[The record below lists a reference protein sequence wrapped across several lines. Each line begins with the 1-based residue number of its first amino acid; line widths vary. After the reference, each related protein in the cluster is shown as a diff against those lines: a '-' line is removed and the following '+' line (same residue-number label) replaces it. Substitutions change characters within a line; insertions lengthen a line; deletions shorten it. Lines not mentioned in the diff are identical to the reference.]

1 MWYFVHISFM
11 AELLKYMYNPEFF
24 ERLTAVLNKTI
35 PSFDERRFIFR
46 IFDRTWA
53 DLELKQ
59 RTRQITLA
67 LHDFMPNEFCEAAE
81 ILTDISRVLRSRN
94 EKEQSYPFIFLP
106 DYIELYG
113 LDSFDESMK
122 AIEEVTKLVS
132 AEFAI
137 RSFIQR
143 YPDAAMKQLTLWSK
157 HEHPAVRRLAS
168 EGCRPKL
175 PWSQELTMFRKDPSP
190 ILPILENLK
199 SDPSEHVRRSVAINL
214 NDIAKDNPSIV
225 INTAK
230 RWKKLSPESKWIVR
244 HGCRTLLKKGVDEVL
259 RMHGFYAD
267 CRCSVTNLKVSKLV
281 KIGEYLTF
289 DFEFCNLE
297 KKNEHFRV
305 EYVIHYRTSSGK
317 ISPKVFKIGE
327 YKVDAASSLNI
338 SRRQSFKNFTTRKHF
353 RGKHTLTILVNGK
366 SRAQENFI
374 VG

>member
-1 MWYFVHISFM
+1 M

-24 ERLTAVLNKTI
+24 ERLTGVLNVAV
-35 PSFDERRFIFR
+35 PSFDERRFIYR
-46 IFDRTWA
+46 VFDRTWA

-67 LHDFMPNEFCEAAE
+67 LHDFMPKEFPKAAE
-81 ILTDISRVLRSRN
+81 IVTDISRALRSRK

-113 LDSFDESMK
+113 IDSFDESMK

-137 RSFIQR
+137 RSFIHR
-143 YPDAAMKQLTLWSK
+143 YPNAAMKQLTLWSK
-157 HEHPAVRRLAS
+157 HSDPAVRRLAS
-168 EGCRPKL
+168 EGCRPRL

-199 SDPSEHVRRSVAINL
+199 SDPSEYVRRSVANNL
-214 NDIAKDNPSIV
+214 NDIAKDNPSVV

-230 RWKKLSPESKWIVR
+230 RWKKLSAESKWIVR
-244 HGCRTLLKKGVDEVL
+244 HGCRTLLKKGIDEVL
-259 RMHGFYAD
+259 RMHGFNTNRR
-267 CRCSVTNLKVSKLV
+267 CRVTNFKASKSV
-281 KIGEYLTF
+281 KIGEHLSF
-289 DFEFCNLE
+289 DFEFRNLE
-297 KKNEHFRV
+297 KKAEQFRI

-327 YKVDAASSLNI
+327 YKVDASSSLAIN
-338 SRRQSFKNFTTRKHF
+338 RKQSFKNFTTRKHF
-353 RGKHTLTILVNGK
+353 GGKHTLTILVNGK
-366 SRAQENFI
+366 PRAQENFI

>member
-1 MWYFVHISFM
+1 
-11 AELLKYMYNPEFF
+11 MYNPKFF
-24 ERLTAVLNKTI
+24 ERLTVVLDQTV
-35 PSFDERRFIFR
+35 PSFDERRFVYR
-46 IFDRTWA
+46 VFDRTWA

-67 LHDFMPNEFCEAAE
+67 LHDFMPKEFTHAAE
-81 ILTDISRVLRSRN
+81 IVTDISKALRSRG
-94 EKEQSYPFIFLP
+94 EKEQSYPYIFLP

-113 LDSFDESMK
+113 LENFDESMK

-143 YPDAAMKQLTLWSK
+143 YPDAAMKQLILWSK
-157 HEHPAVRRLAS
+157 HDDAAVRRLAS
-168 EGCRPKL
+168 EGCRPRL

-199 SDPSEHVRRSVAINL
+199 CDPSEYVRRSVANNL
-214 NDIAKDNPSIV
+214 NDIAKDNPSVV
-225 INTAK
+225 IKTAK

-259 RMHGFYAD
+259 RIHGFNTD
-267 CRCSVTNLKVSKLV
+267 RRCGITNFKVSKSV
-281 KIGEYLTF
+281 KIGEQLSF

-297 KKNEHFRV
+297 KKSEQFRI
-305 EYVIHYRTSSGK
+305 EYVIHYLTSSGK

-327 YKVDAASSLNI
+327 YKVDAASHLTI

-353 RGKHTLTILVNGK
+353 KGKHTLTILVNGK
-366 SRAQENFI
+366 QRAQENFI
-374 VG
+374 VS

>member
-1 MWYFVHISFM
+1 M
-11 AELLKYMYNPEFF
+11 AELLKYIYNPEFF
-24 ERLTAVLNKTI
+24 DRLTGVLIDTV
-35 PSFDERRFIFR
+35 PSFDERRFIYR
-46 IFDRTWA
+46 VFDRTWA

-59 RTRQITLA
+59 RTRQITVA
-67 LHDFMPNEFCEAAE
+67 LHDFMPKEFPKAAE
-81 ILTDISRVLRSRN
+81 LVTDISKVLRSRK

-137 RSFIQR
+137 RSFINR
-143 YPDAAMKQLTLWSK
+143 YPGAAMKQLMLWSK
-157 HEHPAVRRLAS
+157 HEDPAVRRLAS
-168 EGCRPKL
+168 EGCRPRL

-199 SDPSEHVRRSVAINL
+199 SDPSEYVRRSVANNL
-214 NDIAKDNPSIV
+214 NDIAKDNPSVV

-244 HGCRTLLKKGVDEVL
+244 HGCRTLLKRGVDEVL
-259 RMHGFYAD
+259 RMHGFNTNR
-267 CRCSVTNLKVSKLV
+267 RCSITNLKVSKSV
-281 KIGEYLTF
+281 KIGEHLSF
-289 DFEFCNLE
+289 NFEFRNLE
-297 KKNEHFRV
+297 KKIEQFRI
-305 EYVIHYRTSSGK
+305 EYVIHYQTSSGR

-327 YKVDAASSLNI
+327 YKVDATSSLPI

-353 RGKHTLTILVNGK
+353 SGKHTLTILVNGK
-366 SRAQENFI
+366 PRAQASFI
-374 VG
+374 VA